1 VRRTSGGFT
10 LLELLVVCAIVGVT
24 LALVPVAFGTFGAR
38 SRLSS
43 SANTILAQLTATRE
57 QATMDGF
64 EARLEIGIYKD
75 HESKRQFATR
85 FWYSNLPAKG
95 TNKLVEDSDRQR
107 DRATSRAKDRQWMVS
122 EWNPLP
128 SGIEVSGISLE
139 AGQWQK
145 VGEGEQS
152 FHVKYYADGTV
163 ERGFAVRLEST
174 DLEVRPE
181 FRTVTVVVNA
191 LTSEAFSYE
200 GLKEMPRQKGSDEF
214 R

>member
-1 VRRTSGGFT
+1 VRRDGGFT
-10 LLELLVVCAIVGVT
+10 LLELLVVCAIVGVA
-24 LALVPVAFGTFGAR
+24 LALVPVGFGTFGAR
-38 SRLSS
+38 SRLTS

-64 EARLEIGIYKD
+64 EARLEIGLFKD
-75 HESKRQFATR
+75 HESKRQFGTR
-85 FWYSNLPAKG
+85 FWYTNLPAKG
-95 TNKLVEDSDRQR
+95 TQKLIEDSDHGRE
-107 DRATSRAKDRQWMVS
+107 RATSRAKDRQWMVS
-122 EWNPLP
+122 EWNALP
-128 SGIEVSGISLE
+128 AGIEVSGVSLE

-152 FHVKYYADGTV
+152 FHVKYFADGTV

-174 DLEVRPE
+174 DLEVKPE
-181 FRTVTVVVNA
+181 FRTVTVLVNA